1 MSDFPTE
8 GSPPFIN
15 RRLSTQEWRQYVANY
30 NFGRI
35 APTRL
40 VLHHTYRPTE
50 AQWAGLTTMRGI
62 QRFYAGKG
70 WRSGPHIFVGPDG
83 IWLATPMSQVGI
95 HAGTGN
101 GSVAQGW
108 YSIGLEMVGYFDTV
122 RPAGRVW
129 EFSLAVMGELSRR
142 LSIAPDKLISF
153 HRDYTNEKSC
163 PGWAVT
169 KDWVWSSVNA
179 YVGNSAPPPPTPV
192 PQPDPGVIQPADE
205 LLLEHLREASFRQRS
220 GGQGYNPAWAF
231 HQYAVQEN
239 LGVPLAPSRTVTD
252 GGKQYDFQPF
262 ARETLYC
269 EVPNWGDV
277 RTLTKLLA
285 GSIPPSGLGRRLLD
299 ETYKLGGS
307 TFRPDWA
314 FHQFALLNRLGPP
327 IGNSANLTVDGR
339 QYAYQVFAT
348 DTLYNLVPNWS
359 DVRRLSQLSTASAAN
374 DVRLREALLA
384 ATYRASGQT
393 YRPDW
398 AFHQRARTLN
408 IGAPLG
414 ASYQIAVG
422 GARYALQVYA
432 LDTLYNLVPNWSDV
446 RRMSDLV
453 KPQATRTAAG
463 VVLGSARR
471 ADESASSPSPAP
483 FSQQLIIVR
492 PNPPAMAHT
501 SRNGRAIEQV
511 ILHAVPGNSELTLH
525 QMSSVGSR
533 FTTHY
538 LVGLDGTIYQ
548 LVDEAR
554 AAWHAGMASADGLW
568 FNLNLTSIG
577 IALERP
583 STWPEASAGDTSQ
596 QLDALS
602 QLLRELATRYP
613 LTSASL
619 MLWSSL
625 AGSDSDAA
633 DGLPLEVLRAALK
646 GA

>member
-15 RRLSTQEWRQYVANY
+15 RRLSVDEWRTYVANY

-70 WRSGPHIFVGPDG
+70 WWAGPHIFVGPDG
-83 IWLATPMSQVGI
+83 IWLASPMSQVGI

-142 LSIAPDKLISF
+142 LNIAPNKLISF

-163 PGWAVT
+163 PGRAVT
-169 KDWVWSSVNA
+169 KDWVWGSVNA
-179 YVGNSAPPPPTPV
+179 YLGNSAPPSPSPTP
-192 PQPDPGVIQPADE
+192 QPEPNVIEPATE
-205 LLLEHLREASFRQRS
+205 LLLEQMREESFRQKS
-220 GGQGYNPAWAF
+220 GGQGFNGAWAF
-231 HQYAVQEN
+231 HQYATKES
-239 LGVPLAPSRTVTD
+239 LGVPMAPSRTITVE
-252 GGKQYDFQPF
+252 GKQYDFQPF
-262 ARETLYC
+262 ARETLFC

-277 RTLTKLLA
+277 QTLTKLLN
-285 GSIPPSGLGRRLLD
+285 GSIPPAGLGRRLLD
-299 ETYKLGGS
+299 ETYQLGGS

-314 FHQFALLNRLGPP
+314 FHQFALINRMGPP
-327 IGNSANLTVDGR
+327 VGKSANITVDGK
-339 QYAYQVFAT
+339 QYAYQVFAA

-359 DVRRLSQLSTASAAN
+359 DVRLLSQLGNATAAG
-374 DVRLREALLA
+374 DVRVREALLG
-384 ATYRASGQT
+384 ATYRATGQT

-398 AFHQRARTLN
+398 AFHQRARQLG
-408 IGAPLG
+408 IGTPLA
-414 ASYQIAVG
+414 ASYQIAVS
-422 GARYALQVYA
+422 GARYAIQIYA
-432 LDTLYNLVPNWSDV
+432 LDTLYNLVPRWSDV
-446 RRMSDLV
+446 RRMNDLV
-453 KPQATRTAAG
+453 KHGATPPAQ
-463 VVLGSARR
+463 VLGMARAASA
-471 ADESASSPSPAP
+471 DTTPAP
-483 FSQQLIIVR
+483 LDDQLAIVR
-492 PNPPAMAHT
+492 PNPLAMAHT
-501 SRNGRAIEQV
+501 SRNGRTIEQV
-511 ILHAVPGNSELTLH
+511 ILHAVPGDSERILS
-525 QMSSVGSR
+525 QMSAVGSR

-538 LVGLDGTIYQ
+538 LVALDGTIYQ
-548 LVDEAR
+548 LVDEER

-583 STWPEASAGDTSQ
+583 STWPEEPAGNTNI
-596 QLDALS
+596 QLNALS
-602 QLLRELATRYP
+602 QLLRDLASHYP
-613 LTSASL
+613 LTPSSL
-619 MLWSSL
+619 ILWSSL
-625 AGSDSDAA
+625 AGSDGDAA
-633 DGLPLEVLRAALK
+633 EGLPLAALRAAL
-646 GA
+646 G